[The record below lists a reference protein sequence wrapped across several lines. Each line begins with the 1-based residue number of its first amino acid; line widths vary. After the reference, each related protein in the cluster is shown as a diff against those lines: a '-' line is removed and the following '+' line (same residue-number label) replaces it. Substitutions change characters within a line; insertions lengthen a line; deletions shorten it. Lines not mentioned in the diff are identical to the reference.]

1 MAYPVRQSGR
11 ERKEEVGMN
20 FQELIRRRYSVRAY
34 RPEPVSEEALERVL
48 EAGRLA
54 PTAANRQPFRV
65 VVLHAAGRQEALARL
80 YDRRWFTQA
89 PVVLCVCGVPEEA
102 WVRRDG
108 RSHLDVD
115 AAIVMDHLIL
125 AATDEGLGT
134 CWIANFD
141 VGAARE
147 VFAVRAGEVP
157 LLLTPLGHAADQPK
171 PRERRRL
178 DELVRHIR

>member
-1 MAYPVRQSGR
+1 MS
-11 ERKEEVGMN
+11 
-20 FQELIRRRYSVRAY
+20 FQDLIRRRYSVRAY
-34 RPEPVSEEALERVL
+34 RPEPVSEEALARIL

-65 VVLHAAGRQEALARL
+65 VVLHAAGRREALGRVYARP
-80 YDRRWFTQA
+80 WFVEA
-89 PVVLCVCGVPEEA
+89 PIVICVCGVPAEA
-102 WVRRDG
+102 WVRKDG

-141 VGAARE
+141 AEAARE
-147 VFAVRAGEVP
+147 VFELRPGEVP
-157 LLLTPLGHAADQPK
+157 LLLTTLGRAADRPTAK
-171 PRERRRL
+171 ERR
-178 DELVRHIR
+178 DIEALVRRIR

>member
-1 MAYPVRQSGR
+1 MH
-11 ERKEEVGMN
+11 

-34 RPEPVSEEALERVL
+34 RPEPVSEEALGRIL

-54 PTAANRQPFRV
+54 PTAANRQPFRI
-65 VVLHAAGRQEALARL
+65 VVLHSAGRQVALRRVYAR
-80 YDRRWFTQA
+80 DWFLQA
-89 PVVLCVCGVPEEA
+89 PVVLCVCGVPAEA

-125 AATDEGLGT
+125 AATEEGLGT

-141 VGAARE
+141 LDAARE
-147 VFAVRAGEVP
+147 VFELRQGEVP
-157 LLLTPLGHAADQPK
+157 LLLTTLGHAADRPGLK
-171 PRERRRL
+171 ERKRL
-178 DELVRHIR
+178 DELVRRIE

>member
-1 MAYPVRQSGR
+1 M
-11 ERKEEVGMN
+11 E

-34 RPEPVSEEALERVL
+34 LPAPVSEEALARIL

-54 PTAANRQPFRV
+54 PTAANRQPFRI
-65 VVLHAAGRQEALARL
+65 VVLHTAGRQEALGRVYARG
-80 YDRRWFTQA
+80 WFLQA
-89 PVVLCVCGVPEEA
+89 PVVVCVCGVPEEA

-141 VGAARE
+141 VDAARE
-147 VFAVRAGEVP
+147 AFEVRAGEVP
-157 LLLTPLGHAADQPK
+157 LLLTPLGHAADQPRPK
-171 PRERRRL
+171 ERRGL
-178 DELVRHIR
+178 DSLVRRIG